1 MNPLSHFI
9 LMADYNHRMNTQFS
23 EVIVKLSDEENTED
37 LGAYFTSIMGT
48 LNHILVGD
56 IIWLSRFST
65 HSSNYLALKSVLELP
80 KPNGLNDILF
90 HEFSSFK
97 IAREKVDLLLSNW
110 LKNEAKVNDFTKN
123 LEYSNTQGI
132 ISIRNFGELLYHL
145 FNHQTH
151 HRGQL
156 STLLNQK
163 GFDVG
168 VTDFLIEIPE
178 MSA

>member
-9 LMADYNHRMNTQFS
+9 LMADYNHRMNSQFS
-23 EVIVKLSDEENTED
+23 EVITKLSGEESSED

-56 IIWLSRFST
+56 IIWLSRFSA
-65 HSSNYLALKSVLELP
+65 HSNNYVTLKNILDLP
-80 KPNGLNDILF
+80 KPNGLNDMIF
-90 HEFSSFK
+90 PEFDSFK
-97 IAREKVDLLLSNW
+97 IAREKVDLLLSIW
-110 LKNEAKVNDFTKN
+110 LKNEAKANDFTKN
-123 LEYSNTQGI
+123 LEYSNTKGI
-132 ISIRNFGELLYHL
+132 ISIRNFGELLNHL

-163 GFDVG
+163 GLDVG

>member
-1 MNPLSHFI
+1 MNLLNHFI
-9 LMADYNHRMNTQFS
+9 LMADYNHRMNIQFS
-23 EVIVKLSDEENTED
+23 DVIDKLSDERTSED

-56 IIWLSRFST
+56 IIWLSKFST
-65 HSSNYLALKSVLELP
+65 HSSHYIALKSVLDLP
-80 KPNGLNDILF
+80 KPTGLNDILF
-90 HEFSSFK
+90 PEFSSFK
-97 IAREKVDLLLSNW
+97 IARKKVDFLLSNW
-110 LKNEAKVNDFTKN
+110 LKNEANLNDFTKN
-123 LEYSNTQGI
+123 LEYSNTKGI
-132 ISIRNFGELLYHL
+132 ISIRNFGELLCHL

-156 STLLNQK
+156 STLLNQQ
-163 GFDVG
+163 GLDVG

>member
-1 MNPLSHFI
+1 MNQLSHFI
-9 LMADYNHRMNTQFS
+9 LMADYNHRMNSQFS
-23 EVIVKLSDEENTED
+23 EVIAKLSDEENNED

-56 IIWLSRFST
+56 IIWLSRFSA
-65 HSSNYLALKSVLELP
+65 HSSNYIALKSVLELP
-80 KPNGLNDILF
+80 KPNGLNDMIF
-90 HEFSSFK
+90 SEFNSFK

-110 LKNEAKVNDFTKN
+110 LKNEAKENDFTKN
-123 LEYSNTQGI
+123 LEYSNTKGI
-132 ISIRNFGELLYHL
+132 ISIRNFGELLCHL

-156 STLLNQK
+156 SALLNQK
-163 GFDVG
+163 GLDVG
-168 VTDFLIEIPE
+168 VTDFLIDIPE